1 MLTTMLAVVITRPGR
16 PEVLALRDVPDPVCG
31 PEEVEVR
38 VRATALNRADLLQRR
53 GRYPAPPGAPADI
66 PGLEFAG
73 TVERCGNRVQ
83 GFHPGDRVMGLL
95 GGGGYAERVAI
106 HERLCMPV
114 PPAMPWAEAAAIP
127 EAFLTAYDAL
137 VNQGGMTAGERVLVH
152 AAGSGV
158 GIASLQLA
166 RAAGARALGLSRT
179 ESKRQRLVELGLGPT
194 LDPAED
200 AVRDAV
206 RRETGG
212 RGVDLVLDMLGAS
225 AWELNISVLADRGR
239 LVLIG
244 LLGGR
249 RTEVDLAALISRRL
263 TVVGSVMRSRPLE
276 ERVGLV
282 QQFARRLLPL
292 FADGTI
298 RPVVDRTMPL
308 GEVAEAHALMERNEN
323 CGKIVLELDG
333 P

>member
-1 MLTTMLAVVITRPGR
+1 
-16 PEVLALRDVPDPVCG
+16 
-31 PEEVEVR
+31 
-38 VRATALNRADLLQRR
+38 
-53 GRYPAPPGAPADI
+53 
-66 PGLEFAG
+66 
-73 TVERCGNRVQ
+73 
-83 GFHPGDRVMGLL
+83 MGLL

-114 PPAMPWAEAAAIP
+114 PPAISWVEAAAIP

-158 GIASLQLA
+158 GVASLQLA
-166 RAAGARALGLSRT
+166 RAAGARTLGLSRT
-179 ESKRQRLVELGLGPT
+179 ESKRQRLEELGLGPT
-194 LDPAED
+194 LNPAED
-200 AVRDAV
+200 AVREAV

-212 RGVDLVLDMLGAS
+212 RGVDLVLDVLGAS
-225 AWELNISVLADRGR
+225 AWELNIGVLAERGR
-239 LVLIG
+239 LVVIG
-244 LLGGR
+244 LLGCHR
-249 RTEVDLAALISRRL
+249 AEVDLAELISRRL

-276 ERVGLV
+276 ERVSLV

-308 GEVAEAHALMERNEN
+308 AEVAEAHAVMERNEN
-323 CGKIVLELDG
+323 CGKIVLALDG